1 MKTLAHSLALATALS
16 LAPAPIQ
23 AQDLSGP
30 DFARMPEGL
39 PPPPLVPSTIR
50 YAPKRDRTIDY
61 LKPTAGAPA
70 PLIVKLGGATES
82 GPTRWADHRFLK
94 QGFAVA
100 EVNYV
105 IGDRD
110 TIADAAGDAA
120 KAISVLVEQ
129 HRERGFD
136 PQRILLL
143 GYGTGGLLATLLAT
157 DPIYL
162 NTVGVPFETVR
173 AAASVNS
180 DAFDI
185 AGALKEMPGPLKGWY
200 RRTYGKD
207 PADQERLSPVN
218 HLEPPNAPT
227 FLFLAAEDEPR
238 LRRQAEAAAAR
249 FEAAGLTVRY
259 ETLPQW
265 RKDDPETYLLAK
277 EGGAGQPLL
286 DFFRSAAASPSGRPG
301 GPGGA

>member
-1 MKTLAHSLALATALS
+1 MKTLALSLALAAALS
-16 LAPAPIQ
+16 LAPAPAL
-23 AQDLSGP
+23 AQDLFGP
-30 DFARMPEGL
+30 DFARMPDG
-39 PPPPLVPSTIR
+39 PPAPALVPTTIR
-50 YAPKRDRTIDY
+50 YAPKADHTIDY
-61 LKPTAGAPA
+61 LRPKAGAPA

-82 GPTRWADHRFLK
+82 GPTRWADDRFVK

-100 EVNYV
+100 DVNYV
-105 IGDRD
+105 IGDGE
-110 TIADAAGDAA
+110 TLADAAADAA

-143 GYGTGGLLATLLAT
+143 GYGAGGLLATLLAT
-157 DPIYL
+157 DAGYL
-162 NTVGVPFETVR
+162 EAAGVPFETVR

-185 AGALKEMPGPLKGWY
+185 AGALKDMPGHLKGWY

-207 PADQERLSPVN
+207 PAVQERLSTVN
-218 HLEPPNAPT
+218 HLEPPNAPS

-249 FEAAGLTVRY
+249 FEAAGLAARY
-259 ETLPQW
+259 ETLPKW
-265 RKDDPETYLLAK
+265 RKGDLETYLLAK
-277 EGGAGQPLL
+277 EGGVGQPLL
-286 DFFRSAAASPSGRPG
+286 DFFKSAAASPSGRPG